1 MRAARIRGVLWVV
14 YEEEKKLS
22 HNEVGKSTTKKK
34 ERAVEH
40 SGGITTHRN
49 STRAYGGLV

>member
-34 ERAVEH
+34 ELAVEH
-40 SGGITTHRN
+40 SGGITTHN
-49 STRAYGGLV
+49 HSTRAHGGLV